1 MHYFTDF
8 TGLDNH
14 PDLRAQAALQQR
26 PVDRRERQQRRDCSF
41 VAGQIAVRQHN
52 NPVPGAHC
60 GDCLRRQV
68 LQHLAQHR
76 VVGTLGEAA
85 FEYRRGIAIHAGLL
99 QAVKFGIRQHWP
111 AQLDQ
116 PGVFRDLFPQGTG
129 GLHHVAV
136 VCDDYDRDRDAYLAA
151 GVELAFEGFAGPSRT
166 SWVDTSPTL
175 GFMVELLERSDM
187 RDGFF
192 AHMKKA
198 AQRWDGTEPIV
209 GRT

>member
-1 MHYFTDF
+1 LNIPTPFPNRDIMQMCWVV
-8 TGLDNH
+8 
-14 PDLRAQAALQQR
+14 PDLESAIDGWVSSMGVGPFFWFAEVPFTEGRH
-26 PVDRRERQQRRDCSF
+26 RERPAEFPDVTAAIAYAGDIQIELVQQD
-41 VAGQIAVRQHN
+41 
-52 NPVPGAHC
+52 
-60 GDCLRRQV
+60 D
-68 LQHLAQHR
+68 
-76 VVGTLGEAA
+76 
-85 FEYRRGIAIHAGLL
+85 
-99 QAVKFGIRQHWP
+99 
-111 AQLDQ
+111 DQ